1 MKQIKSLYRRL
12 LLPLLGGLALTACE
26 KDNGEETRVSEFG
39 PYKKEIIAP
48 WKGGTGSIPVLANQP
63 YDIEL
68 INPDNGWLTLDT
80 EGRGTHFTGDDY
92 FKFQATTNDGFP
104 RMEGIRLWTH
114 NRADTV
120 YIKQEGFITPKLDF
134 STRSI
139 MVLGDGGQAT
149 AQLSTNLE
157 LEDLRQSIVYTSAD
171 EGGWISDLDISNG
184 FLILQTDPNADPEAL
199 RNARITLSYRDGWNR
214 TISSTVYLT
223 QANAKNEFG
232 HEISFS
238 EVRDLVGIVNKD
250 VYIEGRIISDIGNGN
265 NGENMMTGQ
274 TSIDYTET
282 YRTAYIQSL
291 DGSQGFMIKTVT
303 EDDNIFERYSK
314 VRILLKGVT
323 VEAESNPERYILK
336 KVTSAMVM
344 SSVSGS
350 AADIPQKVKRYNELT
365 DMDVY
370 TWVTLAD
377 CELPVRKGSLTPI
390 NEGYARSTNA
400 NRETKYPM
408 LVRDKNG
415 DSFYMLTNTTCKY
428 RRDGSMLP
436 YGSGNISGV
445 LVHETHDRFVW
456 MGSKDMG
463 DIGRYQIRHLTREDI
478 ALEKDFENSFSALL
492 TEYRY
497 GKLESH
503 IFRPTTGDNGYL
515 TFTHPDEKS
524 GDAGWGVSDPSYLGP
539 IGNESNPD
547 KEKPWG
553 GTNKGNINGNGVV
566 ENGKQMCSDP
576 GTNND
581 GKGNLTSAEFSAWTN
596 KCQWW
601 NTETDR
607 SEAWLLHFST
617 QGISTDVLS
626 MQVAMQNRSIGGPR
640 YIRVDWSEHG
650 DNNRD
655 DWNPITEFQVPDI
668 VNWNY
673 TLYWQC
679 AGYKYINVPLPLEL
693 LGKDDVCIRFS
704 AANKKAG
711 GKEDGEFDD
720 QIITTGEIAFSY
732 IGVRYTK
739 YPYPEAPR
747 LQTFCRRGFPNRSTR
762 IQTVKH
768 LLFLIFAVQAC
779 LPGFAACDGRVR
791 IVPRPAE
798 VEELP
803 GSFRLTSRTPV
814 VITDERLRTPAEIFA
829 RAVGKLTGAEPAVTA
844 ASEKHA
850 VTLQLQPGYE
860 AEEYLL
866 EVGRQRI
873 TVTASTPQAV
883 LHGLRSLQQLVAGGE
898 IPACVVR
905 DKPTFAYRGAMLDVC
920 RHFFPVE
927 DVKTYID
934 ILSLHKINKFHW
946 HLTDDQGWRIE
957 IKKYPLLTQIG
968 SRRAETLVGRYDKNK
983 EGVYDGKPYGGFYT
997 QEEIREIVSYA
1008 AERHIEV
1015 IPEIEMPGHGLA
1027 ALTAYPWLGCTGG
1040 PYAVWTHWGIS
1051 DDVYC
1056 AGKETTFEFIE
1067 KVLTEVLALF
1077 PSKLIHIGG
1086 DECPKGR
1093 WKACPL
1099 CQQRIREE
1107 GLKDEYQL
1115 QSYFIHRIERW
1126 MHAHGREIIGW
1137 DEILQGGIS
1146 KTANIMSW
1154 NGSDPGIK
1162 AAQRGN
1168 PVIMTPKWYCYFD
1181 YSQTSDPER
1190 YEPLGNTRYV
1200 SVRQAYRLDP
1210 CDRLTLPDQ
1219 KRIRGVQCNLWTEYI
1234 ADIRHAQHMVL
1245 PRMAALAETGW
1256 ANDRKDYNDFVRRIP
1271 ALVAVYKAEGYNYAP
1286 YLFEGI
1292 E

>member
-114 NRADTV
+114 NRADTI

-503 IFRPTTGDNGYL
+503 IFRPTTGNNGYL

-673 TLYWQC
+673 TLYWQ
-679 AGYKYINVPLPLEL
+679 
-693 LGKDDVCIRFS
+693 
-704 AANKKAG
+704 
-711 GKEDGEFDD
+711 
-720 QIITTGEIAFSY
+720 
-732 IGVRYTK
+732 
-739 YPYPEAPR
+739 
-747 LQTFCRRGFPNRSTR
+747 
-762 IQTVKH
+762 
-768 LLFLIFAVQAC
+768 
-779 LPGFAACDGRVR
+779 
-791 IVPRPAE
+791 
-798 VEELP
+798 
-803 GSFRLTSRTPV
+803 
-814 VITDERLRTPAEIFA
+814 
-829 RAVGKLTGAEPAVTA
+829 
-844 ASEKHA
+844 
-850 VTLQLQPGYE
+850 
-860 AEEYLL
+860 
-866 EVGRQRI
+866 
-873 TVTASTPQAV
+873 
-883 LHGLRSLQQLVAGGE
+883 
-898 IPACVVR
+898 
-905 DKPTFAYRGAMLDVC
+905 
-920 RHFFPVE
+920 
-927 DVKTYID
+927 
-934 ILSLHKINKFHW
+934 
-946 HLTDDQGWRIE
+946 
-957 IKKYPLLTQIG
+957 
-968 SRRAETLVGRYDKNK
+968 
-983 EGVYDGKPYGGFYT
+983 
-997 QEEIREIVSYA
+997 
-1008 AERHIEV
+1008 
-1015 IPEIEMPGHGLA
+1015 
-1027 ALTAYPWLGCTGG
+1027 
-1040 PYAVWTHWGIS
+1040 
-1051 DDVYC
+1051 
-1056 AGKETTFEFIE
+1056 
-1067 KVLTEVLALF
+1067 
-1077 PSKLIHIGG
+1077 
-1086 DECPKGR
+1086 
-1093 WKACPL
+1093 
-1099 CQQRIREE
+1099 
-1107 GLKDEYQL
+1107 
-1115 QSYFIHRIERW
+1115 
-1126 MHAHGREIIGW
+1126 
-1137 DEILQGGIS
+1137 
-1146 KTANIMSW
+1146 
-1154 NGSDPGIK
+1154 
-1162 AAQRGN
+1162 
-1168 PVIMTPKWYCYFD
+1168 
-1181 YSQTSDPER
+1181 
-1190 YEPLGNTRYV
+1190 
-1200 SVRQAYRLDP
+1200 
-1210 CDRLTLPDQ
+1210 
-1219 KRIRGVQCNLWTEYI
+1219 
-1234 ADIRHAQHMVL
+1234 
-1245 PRMAALAETGW
+1245 
-1256 ANDRKDYNDFVRRIP
+1256 
-1271 ALVAVYKAEGYNYAP
+1271 
-1286 YLFEGI
+1286 
-1292 E
+1292 